1 MCGIGA
7 IVSLSEEQVRDG
19 LPRMIVAMRHRGPDA
34 NGSALLNSPEVC
46 CGLASTRLAILDLSP
61 AGAQPMVCP
70 KTGATLVF
78 NGEIFN
84 HLELRRELR
93 NDGVEFQG
101 TSDTEVE
108 LNGLVR

>member
-70 KTGATLVF
+70 KMGNRFLSTAQRHVCSGLCRWRAKSVATG
-78 NGEIFN
+78 
-84 HLELRRELR
+84 
-93 NDGVEFQG
+93 
-101 TSDTEVE
+101 S
-108 LNGLVR
+108 

>member
-46 CGLASTRLAILDLSP
+46 CGLASTRLATSSY
-61 AGAQPMVCP
+61 GASFAMTESSSKAPPTP
-70 KTGATLVF
+70 K
-78 NGEIFN
+78 
-84 HLELRRELR
+84 
-93 NDGVEFQG
+93 
-101 TSDTEVE
+101 SC
-108 LNGLVR
+108 